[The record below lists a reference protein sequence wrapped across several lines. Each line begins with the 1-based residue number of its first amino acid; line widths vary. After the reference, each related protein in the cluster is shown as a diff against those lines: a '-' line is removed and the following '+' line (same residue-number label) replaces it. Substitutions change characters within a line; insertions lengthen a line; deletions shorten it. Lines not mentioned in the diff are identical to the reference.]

1 MLTVPGA
8 GTVREGERFEKF
20 FRLLRVLRGQV
31 KAPGD
36 ALYDLSRRVAPDN
49 FGEFLA
55 AQEERF
61 HQLEL
66 SRREAQN
73 VESRPA

>member
-1 MLTVPGA
+1 MLTVAGA
-8 GTVREGERFEKF
+8 GAVREGECFEKF
-20 FRLLRVLRGQV
+20 FRFLRVLCGQV

-36 ALYDLSRRVAPDN
+36 ALHDLSRRVAPDN
-49 FGEFLA
+49 FGEFFA

-66 SRREAQN
+66 SRREVQN